1 MKFRDTL
8 AMGLRSLK
16 ERPLETGLIILGIAL
31 SACVASGSL
40 LLLGSQRAQTERLLQ
55 GPAFREIVVQ
65 PENGNGPESSAALR
79 EINQAT
85 EDRVSFSNEDVD
97 NILNSVP
104 QVRYSYKASNNNI
117 RVSGFGGGQGGFMIQ
132 AANPAGNP
140 ATTGSPSPSAP
151 PESGTSASPAPQASP
166 EAAAGDPASAGIAV
180 TMNGKGKVKVVK
192 DKKAAAS
199 PEAPADQG
207 ASAATP
213 DAIVPLGQTA
223 PAAPQD
229 LGAPAALPEMG
240 LPGGTPF
247 RDQPQAEL
255 SAGETLLMAELT
267 EFRAMAVSPEFFQ
280 AYGVQ
285 TAYGVLFTDTETQ
298 GNAAAVVLGQDLAA
312 KLFPAEKAQS
322 LVGRKVRLEN
332 RLWSIA
338 GILDEASGKVELSN
352 GTALGDMAFAPAADF
367 VIRNGNQV
375 IRINRGN
382 SSLRFAVGGTADL
395 APAYEAL
402 NAYFEKTYGIGKVRI
417 TVPFDE
423 ARLSRDGFDR
433 LLWLIVAFG
442 TGALLMALINLMN
455 MMLTRALRRQAILG
469 ILGAMG
475 ASQLDLTKLQTVE
488 GGLMASGGSLL
499 GIGLSIPFYGVLYS
513 AGKNL
518 FGISGGQ
525 APLDPMVLAL
535 TAPLILL
542 VGLVLALIPV
552 WQSSNTPITTALRS
566 E

>member
-8 AMGLRSLK
+8 SMGLRSLK

-79 EINQAT
+79 EISQTT

-117 RVSGFGGGQGGFMIQ
+117 RVSGFGGGPGGFMIQ
-132 AANPAGNP
+132 AAGPAGNP
-140 ATTGSPSPSAP
+140 ATNDSPPPSTT
-151 PESGTSASPAPQASP
+151 PESGTPVSPAPQASP
-166 EAAAGDPASAGIAV
+166 EAAA
-180 TMNGKGKVKVVK
+180 
-192 DKKAAAS
+192 
-199 PEAPADQG
+199 PE
-207 ASAATP
+207 
-213 DAIVPLGQTA
+213 
-223 PAAPQD
+223 
-229 LGAPAALPEMG
+229 APAALPEMG
-240 LPGGTPF
+240 PPGGAPF
-247 RDQPQAEL
+247 QDQPQAEL
-255 SAGETLLMAELT
+255 AADEILLTTELT
-267 EFRAMAVSPEFFQ
+267 EFRALAVTPEFFQ

-285 TAYGVLFTDTETQ
+285 TAFGALFTDTETQ
-298 GNAAAVVLGQDLAA
+298 SNAAVVVLGQGLAA
-312 KLFPAEKAQS
+312 KLFPTETASS

-338 GILDEASGKVELSN
+338 GVLDAASGKVELSN
-352 GTALGDMAFAPAADF
+352 GTALDDLAFTPAADF
-367 VIRNGNQV
+367 VLRNGNQV

-382 SSLRFAVGGTADL
+382 SSLRFAVGSPADL

-475 ASQLDLTKLQTVE
+475 ASQSDLTKLQTVE

-525 APLDPMVLAL
+525 APLDPMALAI

-542 VGLVLALIPV
+542 VGLLLALIPA
-552 WQSSNTPITTALRS
+552 WQSSSTPISAALRS